1 MLRPRRDT
9 RIPLRY
15 RENSPPRLDTSN
27 NQHKRR
33 RIEVAGAER
42 NIVDQ
47 ALAPIAAASECST
60 EHPISIPTKLPQFE
74 ANYVANR
81 AGASRHIGLSE
92 IELFTLFFDDVVID
106 ILVKETNLYAEIHK
120 PNDSL
125 LTYERRRWKSVT
137 VEEIRIFIGVHL
149 HFGLYPLTVRKDY
162 WRLHGLGQFI
172 GEVRFEQI
180 HRYFSINA
188 ANAEPQSTERP

>member
-15 RENSPPRLDTSN
+15 REKSPPRIDRSN

-60 EHPISIPTKLPQFE
+60 EPLILISTKLPQFE
-74 ANYVANR
+74 ANYVINR
-81 AGASRHIGLSE
+81 AGASRYIGLSE
-92 IELFTLFFDDVVID
+92 IEFFTLFFDDLIID
-106 ILVKETNLYAEIHK
+106 ILIKETNLYAEFYK
-120 PNDSL
+120 LNDSL
-125 LTYERRRWKSVT
+125 LTYERRR
-137 VEEIRIFIGVHL
+137 
-149 HFGLYPLTVRKDY
+149 
-162 WRLHGLGQFI
+162 
-172 GEVRFEQI
+172 
-180 HRYFSINA
+180 
-188 ANAEPQSTERP
+188 